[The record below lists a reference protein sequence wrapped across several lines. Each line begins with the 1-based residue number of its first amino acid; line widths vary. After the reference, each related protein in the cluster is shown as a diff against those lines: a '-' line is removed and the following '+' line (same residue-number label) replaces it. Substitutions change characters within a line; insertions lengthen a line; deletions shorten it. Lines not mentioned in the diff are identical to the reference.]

1 MAMPPAAQTPRCPCG
16 QPWEA
21 HELRC
26 PRPKHRGIGRVIA
39 LAVAGGIAVQVFFVF
54 ALLAAAGLRHPLPA
68 QRFSVAVPDA
78 GPVQPAL
85 QACMMFYGWEG
96 THNTKFLNQ
105 AVADDHS
112 HRVPWQFRPRFSTDL
127 SRLRSSTREANYAHS
142 STTTYYEHNIEDDC
156 YQATAG
162 LNPQHRSRFREAFI
176 RLTRPSTTSGRSVG
190 SRRPGASG

>member
-1 MAMPPAAQTPRCPCG
+1 MAMPPAAETQRCRCG
-16 QPWEA
+16 QPREA

-26 PRPKHRGIGRVIA
+26 PRPKHQGVGRVIA
-39 LAVAGGIAVQVFFVF
+39 LAVAGGIVLQVLFVF
-54 ALLAAAGLRHPLPA
+54 ALFVVVGLVHPVE
-68 QRFSVAVPDA
+68 RISVVPQPPA

-85 QACMMFYGWEG
+85 QACMMFYSWEG

-105 AVADDHS
+105 AVADAHS

-142 STTTYYEHNIEDDC
+142 SGTTYYEHAIEDDC

-162 LNPQHRSRFREAFI
+162 LNSRDRPKFRKAFV
-176 RLTRPSTTSGRSVG
+176 RLSRPSTTSGRSVG
-190 SRRPGASG
+190 SSGPGAPG